1 MISRVDHVAFAVRD
15 HEKALA
21 FFRDILGALPGKCYN
36 EAGRNFYWQ
45 TLSLGDLSRLELISP
60 SAETSFLDGF
70 LANREGGFH
79 HITLQTPDLEAAI
92 KRLEEHGIP
101 YFGRHEYPDG
111 TWKEVF
117 IHPRDAF
124 GILVQIAEFDPEYWM
139 VPEAKMPKGEPWR
152 LEEKEDGFA
161 LTCRHP
167 GGSKVT
173 LNFSRD
179 ELQRLSDALR
189 QALESTAP

>member
-21 FFRDILGALPGKCYN
+21 FFRDILGALPGKQYN
-36 EAGRNFYWQ
+36 EGGRNFYWQ

-60 SAETSFLDGF
+60 SAESSFLDGF
-70 LANREGGFH
+70 LKNREGGFH
-79 HITLQTPDLEAAI
+79 HITLQTPDMEVAI
-92 KRLEEHGIP
+92 KRLEEHHIP

-124 GILVQIAEFDPEYWM
+124 GVLVQIAEFDPEYWM
-139 VPEAKMPKGEPWR
+139 VPEC
-152 LEEKEDGFA
+152 FS

-167 GGSKVT
+167 GGGKVCFK
-173 LNFSRD
+173 FSR
-179 ELQRLSDALR
+179 EEMKRLSDALCK
-189 QALESTAP
+189 ALE

>member
-21 FFRDILGALPGKCYN
+21 FFQDILGAVPSKRYT
-36 EAGRNFYWQ
+36 EAGRNFFWQ

-60 SAETSFLDGF
+60 SAENSFLDGF
-70 LANREGGFH
+70 LKKREGGFH
-79 HITLQTPDLEAAI
+79 HITLQTPDLSAAL
-92 KRLEEHGIP
+92 KRLDEQGIP
-101 YFGRHEYPDG
+101 YFGLHEYPDG
-111 TWKEVF
+111 SWKEVF

-139 VPEAKMPKGEPWR
+139 VPEAKMPEGEPWR
-152 LEEKEDGFA
+152 LEKQEDGFA

-167 GGSKVT
+167 GGGKVT
-173 LNFSRD
+173 LEFSRD
-179 ELQRLSDALR
+179 ELQGLSDTLR
-189 QALESTAP
+189 KALE